1 MHRIARTVIRHPR
14 IVTATWL
21 LLTLAALGPSSTL
34 MKHITNG
41 GYEVPGSDSAR
52 AAKVLEHNFHIGPA
66 GVVVLVRTPQANEL
80 NYALLLIDIAASKLP
95 VKVTPSGPLE
105 VSKDGTVAQIPLSMR
120 TSLGEAQKRLVEL
133 EVALRRSVAGQAT
146 VSFAGQVPKFHE
158 FSAVGTA
165 DLSRAETLALPIAGG
180 IILIAF
186 FSVVAAGLPIVL
198 ALVAILI
205 DFAFL
210 AILSHVVDLSVFVS
224 NTATMLGLALSI
236 DYSLFMVTRYREEVK
251 SFSVATDVAVERAL
265 LSAGRAIVV
274 SGAVVAVALLSL
286 AVLGVGIF
294 TSMALGAAFTAVV
307 ASSVAVS
314 LVPALLCLL
323 GPRLDTLR
331 IPRPK
336 PRAGR
341 REFWPVAARFVADRP
356 TMVVAASLV
365 VLVAFAAIAVPPKV
379 SFAGPSGLPKGGAVR
394 EASDLARGKFGAGD
408 LTPLVAVIHG
418 NAAAVAHAASE
429 DRDIAAVNPVA
440 HGAGGWNAVRLVP
453 RIGVGDPGS
462 EAVVERLRSA
472 LNAATGHRAYL
483 GGEFAESYDLLNRI
497 RARLPAML
505 LVAALLALLV
515 LIPVFRSVVVPVKT
529 VLTAFLS
536 VGATLGI
543 VSLLLRW
550 TGGPGSFA
558 YFLPPLLF
566 AIVFGLALDYSVF
579 YLMRT
584 REEYVGGQT
593 NREAVIGATV
603 ASGRAIT
610 LAAVVMA
617 TVFAAFT
624 ISGLVEF
631 QEFGACLAI
640 AVILDATLVRTLLV
654 PGLMHLF
661 NEWNWWPGVRRHDG
675 RPRATPH
682 ISHRLEER

>member
-1 MHRIARTVIRHPR
+1 MLFR
-14 IVTATWL
+14 
-21 LLTLAALGPSSTL
+21 S
-34 MKHITNG
+34 
-41 GYEVPGSDSAR
+41 
-52 AAKVLEHNFHIGPA
+52 
-66 GVVVLVRTPQANEL
+66 
-80 NYALLLIDIAASKLP
+80 
-95 VKVTPSGPLE
+95 
-105 VSKDGTVAQIPLSMR
+105 
-120 TSLGEAQKRLVEL
+120 RL
-133 EVALRRSVAGQAT
+133 
-146 VSFAGQVPKFHE
+146 
-158 FSAVGTA
+158 
-165 DLSRAETLALPIAGG
+165 
-180 IILIAF
+180 
-186 FSVVAAGLPIVL
+186 
-198 ALVAILI
+198 
-205 DFAFL
+205 
-210 AILSHVVDLSVFVS
+210 
-224 NTATMLGLALSI
+224 
-236 DYSLFMVTRYREEVK
+236 
-251 SFSVATDVAVERAL
+251 
-265 LSAGRAIVV
+265 
-274 SGAVVAVALLSL
+274 
-286 AVLGVGIF
+286 
-294 TSMALGAAFTAVV
+294 
-307 ASSVAVS
+307 
-314 LVPALLCLL
+314 
-323 GPRLDTLR
+323 
-331 IPRPK
+331 
-336 PRAGR
+336 
-341 REFWPVAARFVADRP
+341 
-356 TMVVAASLV
+356 
-365 VLVAFAAIAVPPKV
+365 
-379 SFAGPSGLPKGGAVR
+379 
-394 EASDLARGKFGAGD
+394 
-408 LTPLVAVIHG
+408 
-418 NAAAVAHAASE
+418 
-429 DRDIAAVNPVA
+429 
-440 HGAGGWNAVRLVP
+440 
-453 RIGVGDPGS
+453 
-462 EAVVERLRSA
+462 
-472 LNAATGHRAYL
+472 
-483 GGEFAESYDLLNRI
+483 GEFAESYDLLNRI